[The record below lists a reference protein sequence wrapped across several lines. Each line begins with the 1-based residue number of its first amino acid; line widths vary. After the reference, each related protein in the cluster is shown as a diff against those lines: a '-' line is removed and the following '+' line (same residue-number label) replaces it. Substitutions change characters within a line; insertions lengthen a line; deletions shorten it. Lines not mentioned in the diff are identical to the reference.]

1 MVMDRREMIYQTAH
15 ELLCATGA
23 VAAHASDEEIAQRA
37 SALEDRYGLLAAIY
51 IGVLAERL
59 VDYQRAARN
68 GDGERARR
76 AWRELV
82 HVAAAAQD
90 VFLWP
95 LEVAQIAE
103 RLSELAR
110 AEQHEGGDHAA
121 A

>member
-1 MVMDRREMIYQTAH
+1 MDRREMICQTAH
-15 ELLCATGA
+15 ELLCTTGT
-23 VAAHASDEEIAQRA
+23 VAAHLCDEDIEQQASE
-37 SALEDRYGLLAAIY
+37 LERRYGLLAAIY
-51 IGVLAERL
+51 IGVLAQRL
-59 VDYQRAARN
+59 VDYERAARN

-76 AWRELV
+76 AWRELL

-110 AEQHEGGDHAA
+110 AEQDEGREEV
-121 A
+121 